1 MIAASPAKGC
11 GSSCLRSCAGEEGSS
26 WPSGPPVMRAGGCDD
41 HILSDGRLH
50 LSPFPPAPK
59 EQVRSMLPSFGDS
72 PRNRFFYS
80 LRLFGADE
88 IRRSISPGCRSFS
101 AFSSHHSADTVLPTV
116 LYDHFFNVGRNKRVT
131 RVI

>member
-59 EQVRSMLPSFGDS
+59 EQVRSMAADIKSESVAGLNRNSHEVDVFGRGDLQ
-72 PRNRFFYS
+72 RHV
-80 LRLFGADE
+80 GARE
-88 IRRSISPGCRSFS
+88 
-101 AFSSHHSADTVLPTV
+101 
-116 LYDHFFNVGRNKRVT
+116 
-131 RVI
+131 

>member
-59 EQVRSMLPSFGDS
+59 EQVRSIGHDAHLHLHSEVVRWNSDIGAVKGDRVSGIGDNRNGYKVDVADAAACRIEINPSDT
-72 PRNRFFYS
+72 RKIN
-80 LRLFGADE
+80 LR
-88 IRRSISPGCRSFS
+88 PG
-101 AFSSHHSADTVLPTV
+101 
-116 LYDHFFNVGRNKRVT
+116 
-131 RVI
+131 

>member
-26 WPSGPPVMRAGGCDD
+26 WPSGPPVLRGGGCDD

-59 EQVRSMLPSFGDS
+59 EQVRSIS
-72 PRNRFFYS
+72 N
-80 LRLFGADE
+80 LRRK
-88 IRRSISPGCRSFS
+88 IRAQIRQGRRMPDQG
-101 AFSSHHSADTVLPTV
+101 SADTADVLRPSRRS
-116 LYDHFFNVGRNKRVT
+116 LGPLANLEPDRERV
-131 RVI
+131 R